1 MEKKTKTRN
10 LTFGN
15 FPQNDLFNFF
25 LLVKLTY
32 KSGA

>member
-1 MEKKTKTRN
+1 MGKKPKTRN

-15 FPQNDLFNFF
+15 FPQNKMFNFF